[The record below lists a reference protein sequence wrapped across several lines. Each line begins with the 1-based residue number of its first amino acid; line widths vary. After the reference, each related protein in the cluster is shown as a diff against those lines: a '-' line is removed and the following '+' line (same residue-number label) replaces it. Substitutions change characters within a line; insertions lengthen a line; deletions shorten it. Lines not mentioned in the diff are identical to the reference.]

1 MKKRNVISILLY
13 LLGVV
18 LFVISNF
25 SVVSGS
31 PIHLEY
37 FQRVLLCGIAV
48 GSIGTA
54 AFVYKP
60 KTKVGII
67 IKFVIAVALICCIF
81 AFGGFTNNSMT

>member
-18 LFVISNF
+18 LFVISNS

-37 FQRVLLCGIAV
+37 FQRILLCGIAV
-48 GSIGTA
+48 GSIGIA
-54 AFVYKP
+54 PFIYKS
-60 KTKVGII
+60 KTRVETI
-67 IKFVIAVALICCIF
+67 IKFVIAAVLICCIF
-81 AFGGFTNNSMT
+81 VFGGFVNNSMV